1 VTSGTRAFLSRVCN
15 ARVEMRFN
23 VVALRALVGA
33 TVEGNT
39 SNTESVA
46 MLEAVGSPSHPTS
59 R

>member
-1 VTSGTRAFLSRVCN
+1 MSS
-15 ARVEMRFN
+15 ARVEKPFN

-46 MLEAVGSPSHPTS
+46 VLEAFGSPSQPSS